1 MKKVILK
8 VEGMSCSACQNRVE
22 KYLNKQDGV
31 SASVNLVM
39 AQAVIEYDEEKVSLS
54 DLDRFIEEAGYKSAG
69 IYNEELEEKKDNT
82 KYYLIGF
89 AFLIFILMYISISHM
104 IGLPVIPFLHMIKHP
119 VNYGIALLILT
130 IPFIIFGYDILK
142 SGIVKLI
149 HKSPN
154 MDTLVTIG
162 VLASL
167 IYSIVNLILIV
178 FGNNRLVDN
187 LYFESSAMIIYFIKL
202 GRFIDKHS
210 KEKTKEAIKELV
222 QITPQSAIIKT
233 NNGEKEVTIDEV
245 KKRDILIC
253 KPGMKIA
260 VDGIITSGET
270 HLDEAFITGE
280 SHPSRKSKNEK
291 VIAGAVNIDGYIEY
305 KAKKIGPE
313 STISEIVRLVVEATS
328 TKTQSQRLADKA
340 SGYFVPGIMI
350 IAVITF
356 IGYLLLGYPLNEAV
370 ISFVTVLVVACPC
383 ALGLATPL
391 AIVVSEGE
399 CAKDGILI
407 KTSET
412 LENINKI
419 DTIIFDKTGT
429 LTYGNLKISKIYNDS
444 KYKNNELLTIIA
456 SLENNSIHPIANAF
470 KEYYDSKM
478 KVNNFKNISGVGIY
492 GNINKKEFYVG
503 NNKLFQKLDIKNIY
517 LKEEKELIE
526 NGNSII
532 YVIENEKVIALIGVK
547 DIIRENAKN
556 TIKELMK
563 QNKEIIM
570 LSGDNE
576 MTASIIAK
584 ELGIGNVIANVLPN
598 EKEKVIKELINNNH
612 KVMMVGD
619 GINDAPSL
627 ASATIG
633 VSVNSGTDIAG
644 DSADIILMQDDL
656 SKIISLFNISK
667 KTVRIIKQNL
677 FWAFI
682 YNILMIP
689 VAIGLLKP
697 LGFSITPMIA
707 SISMTISSLC
717 VVFNS
722 LRLRSNK

>member
-8 VEGMSCSACQNRVE
+8 IDGMSCSACQNRVE

-31 SASVNLVM
+31 TASVNLVM
-39 AQAVIEYDEEKVSLS
+39 AQALIEYDEEKVTLA
-54 DLDRFIEEAGYKSAG
+54 DLDRFVEESGYTSLG
-69 IYNEELEEKKDNT
+69 VYNEELDDKKDNT
-82 KYYLIGF
+82 KLYLIIL
-89 AFLIFILMYISISHM
+89 AIVVVLLMYVSMSHM
-104 IGLPVIPFLHMIKHP
+104 IGLPVIPFLHMLKHP
-119 VNYGIALLILT
+119 INYGVALFVLT
-130 IPFIIFGYDILK
+130 IPFIIFGFDIIK
-142 SGIVKLI
+142 SGIVKLFN
-149 HKSPN
+149 KNPN

-162 VLASL
+162 VVASFT
-167 IYSIVNLILIV
+167 YSIVNLILIIL
-178 FGNNRLVDN
+178 GNNMLVEN

-233 NNGEKEVTIDEV
+233 KAGEKEITIDEV
-245 KKRDILIC
+245 KKGDILIC
-253 KPGMKIA
+253 KPGMKVA

-280 SHPSRKSKNEK
+280 SNPTKKSKDDK
-291 VIAGAVNIDGYIEY
+291 VIAGSINIDGYIEY
-305 KAKKIGPE
+305 KAEKIGPE

-328 TKTQSQRLADKA
+328 TKAPIQRLADKV
-340 SGYFVPGIMI
+340 SGYFVPSIMI
-350 IAVITF
+350 IAFITF
-356 IGYLLLGYPLNEAV
+356 IVYLIIGNPFNESI
-370 ISFVTVLVVACPC
+370 ISFVTILVVACPC

-391 AIVVSEGE
+391 AIVVSEGNS
-399 CAKDGILI
+399 AKKGILI

-412 LENINKI
+412 LENVNKI
-419 DTIIFDKTGT
+419 DTIVFDKTGT
-429 LTYGNLKISKIYNDS
+429 LTYGNLKISKINNYS
-444 KYKNNELLTIIA
+444 KYKDDELLSFIS
-456 SLENNSIHPIANAF
+456 SLENNSSHPIANAF
-470 KEYYDSKM
+470 KDYYDSKI
-478 KVNNFKNISGVGIY
+478 KISNFKNIAGIGLSGT
-492 GNINKKEFYVG
+492 INKKEIFVG
-503 NNKLFQKLDIKNIY
+503 NDKLFKKLDIKNEY
-517 LKEEKELIE
+517 LNDEKELIE

-532 YVIENEKVIALIGVK
+532 YVFEDNKVIALIGVK
-547 DIIRENAKN
+547 DIIRDNAKS
-556 TIKELMK
+556 TIKELK
-563 QNKEIIM
+563 RIGKEVIM
-570 LSGDNE
+570 LTGDNE
-576 MTASIIAK
+576 VTANIIAK
-584 ELGIGNVIANVLPN
+584 ELGIDKVIANVLPS
-598 EKEKVIKELINNNH
+598 EKEKEIKKLINNNH

-644 DSADIILMQDDL
+644 DSSDVILMQDDL
-656 SKIISLFNISK
+656 SKIVSLFNISK
-667 KTVRIIKQNL
+667 KTVRVIKQNL

-689 VAIGLLKP
+689 IAIGLLKP
-697 LGFSITPMIA
+697 FGLSITPMIA

>member
-8 VEGMSCSACQNRVE
+8 IDGMSCSACSNRVE

-39 AQAVIEYDEEKVSLS
+39 AQALIEYDEEKVSLS
-54 DLDRFIEEAGYKSAG
+54 DLDKFVEEAGYKSLG
-69 IYNEELEEKKDNT
+69 VYHKELEEKKDNT

-89 AFLIFILMYISISHM
+89 AFLIIVLMYVSMSHM
-104 IGLPVIPFLHMIKHP
+104 IGLPVIPFLHMINHP
-119 VNYGIALLILT
+119 INYALALFILT
-130 IPFIIFGYDILK
+130 IPFIIFGFDIIK
-142 SGIVKLI
+142 SGIIKLF

-162 VLASL
+162 VLSSF
-167 IYSIVNLILIV
+167 IYSIVNLILIIL
-178 FGNNRLVDN
+178 GNNMLVEN

-233 NNGEKEVTIDEV
+233 KAGEKEITIDEV
-245 KKRDILIC
+245 KKGDILIC
-253 KPGMKIA
+253 KPGMKVA

-280 SHPSRKSKNEK
+280 SNPTKKSKDDK
-291 VIAGAVNIDGYIEY
+291 VIAGSINIDGYIEY
-305 KAKKIGPE
+305 KAEKIGPE

-328 TKTQSQRLADKA
+328 TKAPIQRLADKV
-340 SGYFVPGIMI
+340 SGYFVPSIMI
-350 IAVITF
+350 IAFITF
-356 IGYLLLGYPLNEAV
+356 IVYLIIGNPFNESI
-370 ISFVTVLVVACPC
+370 ISFVTILVVACPC

-391 AIVVSEGE
+391 AIVVSEGNS
-399 CAKDGILI
+399 AKKGILI

-412 LENINKI
+412 LENVNKI
-419 DTIIFDKTGT
+419 DTIVFDKTGT
-429 LTYGNLKISKIYNDS
+429 LTYGNLKISKINNYS
-444 KYKNNELLTIIA
+444 KYKDSELLSIIA
-456 SLENNSIHPIANAF
+456 SLENNSSHPIANAF
-470 KEYYDSKM
+470 KDYYDSKI
-478 KVNNFKNISGVGIY
+478 KISNFKNIAGIGLSGT
-492 GNINKKEFYVG
+492 INKKEIFVG
-503 NNKLFQKLDIKNIY
+503 NDKLFKKINIKN
-517 LKEEKELIE
+517 ENSDDEKELSE
-526 NGNSII
+526 NGNSIV
-532 YVIENEKVIALIGVK
+532 YVIENDKVIALIGVK
-547 DIIRENAKN
+547 DIIRDNAKS
-556 TIKELMK
+556 TIKELK
-563 QNKEIIM
+563 RIGKEVIM
-570 LSGDNE
+570 LTGDNE
-576 MTASIIAK
+576 VTANIIAK
-584 ELGIGNVIANVLPN
+584 ELGIDKVIANILPS
-598 EKEKVIKELINNNH
+598 EKEKEIKKLINNNH

-644 DSADIILMQDDL
+644 DSADVILMQDDL
-656 SKIISLFNISK
+656 SKIVSLFSISK

-682 YNILMIP
+682 YNIFMIP
-689 VAIGLLKP
+689 LAIGLLKP
-697 LGFSITPMIA
+697 LGLSITPMIA

-722 LRLRSNK
+722 LRLRSDK

>member
-39 AQAVIEYDEEKVSLS
+39 AQALIEYDEEKVSLS

-89 AFLIFILMYISISHM
+89 AFLIIVIMYISMSHM
-104 IGLPVIPFLHMIKHP
+104 IGFPVIPFLHMINHP
-119 VNYGIALLILT
+119 INYGVALLLLT
-130 IPFIIFGYDILK
+130 IPFIIFGFDILK
-142 SGIVKLI
+142 SGIIKLI

-162 VLASL
+162 VLASF
-167 IYSIVNLILIV
+167 IYSIINLVLIV
-178 FGNNRLVDN
+178 LGNNMLVEN

-233 NNGEKEVTIDEV
+233 DKGEKEVTIDEV
-245 KKRDILIC
+245 KKGDILIC

-260 VDGIITSGET
+260 VDGIITSGKA

-280 SHPSRKSKNEK
+280 AVPTKKSKNDK
-291 VIAGAVNIDGYIEY
+291 VIAGSINVDGYIEY
-305 KAKKIGPE
+305 KAEKIGPE
-313 STISEIVRLVVEATS
+313 STISEIVRLVVESTS
-328 TKTQSQRLADKA
+328 TKAPIGRLADKVSA
-340 SGYFVPGIMI
+340 YFVPGIMI
-350 IAVITF
+350 IAIITF
-356 IGYLLLGYPLNEAV
+356 VFYLLLGYSFNEAI

-391 AIVVSEGE
+391 AIVVSEGRS
-399 CAKDGILI
+399 AKEGILI

-412 LENINKI
+412 LENVNKI
-419 DTIIFDKTGT
+419 DTILFDKTGT
-429 LTYGNLKISKIYNDS
+429 LTYGKLKISKINNYS

-456 SLENNSIHPIANAF
+456 SLENNSTHPIANAF
-470 KEYYDSKM
+470 KDYYDSKI
-478 KVNNFKNISGVGIY
+478 KVNNFRNILGVGIF
-492 GNINKKEFYVG
+492 GNINKKDFYVG
-503 NNKLFQKLDIKNIY
+503 NNKLFKTLNIKNEY
-517 LKEEKELIE
+517 LKDEKDLVEK
-526 NGNSII
+526 GNSII
-532 YVIENEKVIALIGVK
+532 YVFENNKVIALIGVK
-547 DIIRENAKN
+547 DIIRENAKA

-563 QNKEIIM
+563 LNKDVIM

-576 MTASIIAK
+576 MTANIVAK
-584 ELGIGNVIANVLPN
+584 ELGIGKIIANVLPS
-598 EKEKVIKELINNNH
+598 EKEKVIKKLINNNH

-644 DSADIILMQDDL
+644 DSADVILMQDDL
-656 SKIISLFNISK
+656 SKIVSLFNISK
-667 KTVRIIKQNL
+667 KTVRVIKQNL

-689 VAIGLLKP
+689 LAIGLLKP